1 MQSCGNNSPL
11 SSYQRKRRDT
21 AALTGDDLMRPM
33 CLILA
38 AALFIATS
46 SMAGSSES
54 GLPGVGTFAYAGSTL
69 APAATQI
76 VVLAAR

>member
-1 MQSCGNNSPL
+1 MQSCGNNSPV
-11 SSYQRKRRDT
+11 SSYQPKQRET

-38 AALFIATS
+38 AALFVATS

-54 GLPGVGTFAYAGSTL
+54 GMPGVGTFAYAGSTL
-69 APAATQI
+69 APAAPQT

>member
-1 MQSCGNNSPL
+1 
-11 SSYQRKRRDT
+11 
-21 AALTGDDLMRPM
+21 MRPM

-38 AALFIATS
+38 AALFVATS

-54 GLPGVGTFAYAGSTL
+54 GMPGVGTFAYAGSTL
-69 APAATQI
+69 APAAPQT